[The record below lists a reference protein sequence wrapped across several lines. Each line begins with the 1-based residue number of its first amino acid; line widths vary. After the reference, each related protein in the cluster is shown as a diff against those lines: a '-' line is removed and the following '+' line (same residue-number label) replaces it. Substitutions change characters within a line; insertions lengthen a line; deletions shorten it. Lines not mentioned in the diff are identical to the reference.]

1 MPTLMR
7 DGQRVAY
14 EVLGSGPE
22 VVVLAH
28 NLMAQRGSF
37 AAVAGALAK
46 RARVLAIDLRG
57 HGESV
62 PSPRAFTVA
71 DLADDL
77 LALLDA
83 EGVSR
88 ALIVGTSLGASAAM
102 MLALRYPSR
111 VRGLVLISAT
121 PHAATWIDRL
131 RFGALAAVL
140 RGLGPGPVMP
150 AIVGQLLGASY
161 RRQPGA
167 VAAVTRWIRATPRSR
182 SGARGAGVGGASGAG
197 GAAGVDPR
205 VDAGG
210 RGGGGQRLPAQLHG
224 GARNGAVRGTAAG
237 DPRGGP
243 HGAAGAAG
251 GGGRGDRGAAGVPGH
266 IGGVSEGARKI

>member
-1 MPTLMR
+1 MVTLMR

-37 AAVAGALAK
+37 AAVAGALAG
-46 RARVLAIDLRG
+46 RVRVLAIDLRG

-88 ALIVGTSLGASAAM
+88 ALVVGTSLGASAAA
-102 MLALRYPSR
+102 MLALQHPSR

-121 PHAATWIDRL
+121 PYAATWIDRL

-161 RRQPGA
+161 RARPGA
-167 VAAVTRWIRATPRSR
+167 TEVVARSIRATPRRDLGRAVLAWAGRPALAGQLGSIR
-182 SGARGAGVGGASGAG
+182 APTRVVAGAEDSACPRSFMAALATELSGAPLRVIAGAGHTVQLEQPAAVTAVIEELLAS
-197 GAAGVDPR
+197 
-205 VDAGG
+205 
-210 RGGGGQRLPAQLHG
+210 LP
-224 GARNGAVRGTAAG
+224 V
-237 DPRGGP
+237 
-243 HGAAGAAG
+243 
-251 GGGRGDRGAAGVPGH
+251 
-266 IGGVSEGARKI
+266 